1 MEDSM
6 EFKASTASE
15 LFTVCSNAIYRS
27 GNESRPRG
35 QKILELNN
43 VQLVLTNP
51 FNNLVK
57 IKERKLSLKYVIAE
71 WLWYCTARQDKTGSD
86 YIARFAPFWNT
97 IRNEDGSLNSNY
109 GFYFFS
115 PMNAVF
121 PINNSKWNYSHKSQ
135 FDHIT
140 DLLQDDPDSR
150 QAIVNIN
157 NMSHKNG
164 ATKDFPCT
172 LGIQYFIRNGKLEST
187 VIMRST
193 DLILGFCNDIF
204 QFAMFQIVL
213 YNRLKHYYPE
223 LKMGSLTLFTGS
235 LHVYE
240 RHWDMISKIIKS
252 GGNNRVEFPYIPFF
266 DLEYEDFYSMLTR
279 RMNSNKSKKAYDFVM
294 EILGE

>member
-1 MEDSM
+1 MPRSDTATDL
-6 EFKASTASE
+6 FFTACKALHANGIQAS
-15 LFTVCSNAIYRS
+15 
-27 GNESRPRG
+27 PRG

-43 VQLVLTNP
+43 YQFTLTNP
-51 FNNLVK
+51 YNNLVK
-57 IKERKLSLKYVIAE
+57 ISERKLSLKYVIAE
-71 WLWYCTARQDKTGSD
+71 WLWYCVARQDKFGSD

-121 PINNSKWNYSHKSQ
+121 PITDPKWGYSNKSQ
-135 FDHIT
+135 FDYIT
-140 DLLQDDPDSR
+140 DLLNEDPESR

-157 NMSHKNG
+157 NVSHKNG
-164 ATKDFPCT
+164 KTKDFPCT

-187 VIMRST
+187 VVMRST
-193 DLILGFCNDIF
+193 DLVLGFCNDIF
-204 QFAMFQIVL
+204 QFAMFQIVF
-213 YNRLKHYYPE
+213 YNRMKHYYPE

-235 LHVYE
+235 LHLYE
-240 RHWDMISKIIKS
+240 RHWDMIYKIIKS
-252 GGNNRVEFPYIPFF
+252 EGKNRVEFPFIPFF

-279 RMNSNKSKKAYDFVM
+279 RMNSDKSKKAYDFAM